1 MFRKQNFKIDKPPM
15 VDSAGERNAATIIS
29 KLFLIITELSPIET
43 LHDGEITYDRL
54 FRYSVTLSRNFTP
67 VVETYW

>member
-15 VDSAGERNAATIIS
+15 VDSACERNAATITS

-54 FRYSVTLSRNFTP
+54 FRYSITLSRNFTP